1 MKKTLT
7 AVTAMAVVVPLLSGA
22 ETERVEVKLDP
33 GKVRNIGGVSV
44 FDRNQFITIHE
55 GFGST
60 DLEDADLK
68 YIEEVLE
75 ANYGR
80 DGGLISWMAEDLPA
94 DPDNPDMP
102 DVSRLKALFKKKFR
116 DEYAG
121 RRMNPSNMEKVILCT
136 HPEIMHG
143 HAGNTSTPWGPKTP
157 EATAEFTAQFLKHA
171 FSDAERPKILEVY
184 NEPFVKAKKIP
195 CTIEEMCEQHNVVA
209 RRVKELNPDVM
220 VGGYSAAWV
229 EVESRNFDHWNGWQK
244 TFMDIAGENMDFWS
258 YHIYDGVNVQ
268 GTPRNRTGSNS
279 EAIMDL
285 IDTYSHIKFGVA
297 KPIMITEYGKI
308 PEGNMNTMP
317 YSAERSAGMLYSAM
331 GQLMTYM
338 DHPDRLMRTIPFFLG
353 KATWT
358 YDMTEN
364 PVPGEANPFL
374 LWRRLADG
382 SFAETDL
389 TLFYYFWKGVNGEWR
404 QSSSSNPDVRVH
416 MLADGNR
423 LNVILM
429 NLDEDSKQVGL
440 SGLSGLIPERV
451 MIRSLTT
458 NCERPILGEHP
469 VSAIPSSLDM
479 EEGDVV
485 MLMIDLKEPLR
496 TNGQVRE
503 HRVYA
508 TDYLQDIEAGKK
520 VRFTFRDV
528 PTGKGTAVLR
538 LSPGRELGK
547 QPLPS
552 TISLNGTELEIP
564 TNWAG
569 DDQEGRANFFGMVE
583 FRVPMEALKKTSVLE
598 MIYPDTGGKVA
609 CAVLQVNLNN

>member
-1 MKKTLT
+1 MMRKLK
-7 AVTAMAVVVPLLSGA
+7 AVAAAAVLVPLLGGA
-22 ETERVEVKLDP
+22 EAEQVEVKLDP
-33 GKVRNIGGVSV
+33 AKIRNIGGVSV

-80 DGGLISWMAEDLPA
+80 DGGLLSWMAEDLPA
-94 DPDNPDMP
+94 DPKNPDMP
-102 DVSRLKALFKKKFR
+102 DMQHIRTYFDKKFR
-116 DEYAG
+116 TEYDG
-121 RRMNPSNMEKVILCT
+121 RRMIPSNMEKVILCT

-143 HAGNTSTPWGPKTP
+143 HAENTSTPWGPKTP
-157 EATAEFTAQFLKHA
+157 EATAEFTAQFLKQG

-184 NEPFVKAKKIP
+184 NEPFVKADRIP
-195 CTIEEMCEQHNVVA
+195 TTVEAMCMQHNVVA
-209 RRVKELNPDVM
+209 KRVKELTPDVM

-229 EVESRNFDHWNGWQK
+229 EVESRNFEHWKSWQQ

-258 YHIYDGVNVQ
+258 YHIYDGVNVK

-285 IDTYSHIKFGVA
+285 IDTYSHMKFGVA

-308 PEGNMNTMP
+308 PEGNMSTMP
-317 YSAERSAGMLYSAM
+317 YSAARSAGMLYSAM

-338 DHPDRLMRTIPFFLG
+338 DHPDRLMRVIPFILG
-353 KATWT
+353 KALWT
-358 YDMTEN
+358 YDMTTD
-364 PVPGEANPFL
+364 PVPGEANPYL
-374 LWRRLADG
+374 LWRRRADG

-389 TLFYYFWKGVNGEWR
+389 SKFYYFWKGVGGEWR
-404 QSSSSNPDVRVH
+404 ESRSSCPDVRVH
-416 MLADGNR
+416 MLADGKR
-423 LNVILM
+423 LNVIFM
-429 NLDEDSKQVGL
+429 NLDEHPKQVRL
-440 SGLSGLIPERV
+440 SGLAGLETDGVR
-451 MIRSLTT
+451 IRSLTT

-469 VSAIPSSLDM
+469 VSAVPSNLDM
-479 EEGDVV
+479 EEGDAVL
-485 MLMIDLKEPLR
+485 LMIDLKEPLR

-508 TDYLQDIEAGKK
+508 TDYLQDIEAGKTIS
-520 VRFTFRDV
+520 FTFRNV
-528 PTGKGTAVLR
+528 PTGNGTAVLR

-552 TISLNGTELEIP
+552 TISLNGTKLEIP

-583 FRVPMEALKKTSVLE
+583 FRVPMEALKQTSVLE
-598 MIYPDTGGKVA
+598 MVYPDSGGKAA
-609 CAVLQVNLNN
+609 CAVLQVNLNQ